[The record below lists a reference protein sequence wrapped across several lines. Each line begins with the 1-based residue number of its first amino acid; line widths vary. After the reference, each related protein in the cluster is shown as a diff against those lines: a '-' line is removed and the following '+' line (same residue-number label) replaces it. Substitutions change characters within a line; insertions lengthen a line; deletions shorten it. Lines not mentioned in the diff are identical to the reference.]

1 MFGEDDTGLKGGHM
15 RNSAWMMLVAAG
27 MVLLSSTQDVH
38 AISLATSFRA
48 PLTTP
53 YVVCGTEQSTSDC
66 TNGSMELDSPW
77 TFTAGTIEI
86 DDNEVSLRLDDIQL
100 VDGLDCD
107 VDVGSGACNCWNDP
121 NGTCTDDEGCEEGT
135 EECGPRGNNT
145 ADNNYFKVKIFLQ
158 DKYSYGGTEK
168 IRRDVNCHP
177 EVYFDLKA
185 VTGNMNRQVNDTQT
199 VNIDGC
205 GVNSGAQGA
214 EIRHVEVL
222 DKYNNRVAMP
232 TH

>member
-1 MFGEDDTGLKGGHM
+1 MTKSNRTVF
-15 RNSAWMMLVAAG
+15 VAAG
-27 MVLLSSTQDVH
+27 MLLLISTLDAH
-38 AISLATSFRA
+38 AISLATSFKA

-66 TNGSMELDSPW
+66 TSGSMELDSPW

-86 DDNEVSLRLDDIQL
+86 DDNEVSLRLDNIQL
-100 VDGLDCD
+100 ADGLDCD
-107 VDVGSGACNCWNDP
+107 VDVGSGACNCWDDP
-121 NGTCTDDEGCEEGT
+121 NDSCASDANCEGT

-145 ADNNYFKVKIFLQ
+145 ADNNYFKVKIFMQ
-158 DKYSYGGTEK
+158 DKYEYGATEK

-205 GVNSGAQGA
+205 GVNSEAHGV

-222 DKYNNRVAMP
+222 DKFGNRVAMP